1 MDTEYVEAGVVQ
13 KTQIE
18 VRTTGNPVKIGKSP
32 HVKANHY
39 IQESR
44 PYITNRVLHT
54 YKTFFD
60 INIMLVFA
68 IWLVISL
75 ITIISYWKLGIVSI
89 IINSMWL
96 GLFIQHMIV
105 VRGTIP
111 YILKQPIV
119 PNNTLRLTNDF
130 IEIEV
135 KQVKGI
141 YAISQDAGIGILQ
154 SNQGKIKFHVLSEGA
169 ASIIR
174 TSRKYSII
182 GFICSLLM
190 AIISAIMVPVSRTYN
205 NS

>member
-13 KTQIE
+13 RTQIE
-18 VRTTGNPVKIGKSP
+18 VKTTGSPVKVGKSL
-32 HVKANHY
+32 HVQANHY
-39 IQESR
+39 IKVSR

-54 YKTFFD
+54 YRTFFD
-60 INIMLVFA
+60 INIVVIFA
-68 IWLVISL
+68 TWFVISMV
-75 ITIISYWKLGIVSI
+75 TTISYWVLGIVSI

-105 VRGTIP
+105 VHGTIP

-119 PNNTLRLTNDF
+119 PNNTLRFANDF

-141 YAISQDAGIGILQ
+141 YAVSQDAGIGILQ

-182 GFICSLLM
+182 GFICSFLM
-190 AIISAIMVPVSRTYN
+190 VIISAIMVPVNHSYQA
-205 NS
+205 